1 MALISPQMATAAGPA
16 ITAATVGA
24 SDTFAPH
31 PRGVLLFRTTGTGST
46 NTFAIP
52 GTNDLGQ
59 NTPDPVVTMAATD
72 FRAVATGPYV
82 KYADPVTGLV
92 TYTTSSQT
100 THTVAYVITD
110 PAP

>member
-1 MALISPQMATAAGPA
+1 MALIAQQTVTAAGPA
-16 ITAATVGA
+16 ITYSAVSA

-31 PRGVLLFRTTGTGST
+31 PRGVLLFRTAGTGAT
-46 NTFAIP
+46 NTFVIP

-72 FRAVATGPYV
+72 TRAVATGPYI
-82 KYADPVTGLV
+82 KYQDPTTNLI

-100 THTVAYVITD
+100 THTVAYIIFD
-110 PAP
+110 PV

>member
-1 MALISPQMATAAGPA
+1 MALVSPQTATAAGPA

-31 PRGVLLFRTTGTGST
+31 PRGVLLFRTAGTGAT
-46 NTFAIP
+46 ITFAIP

-72 FRAVATGPYV
+72 FRGVATGPYIR
-82 KYADPVTGLV
+82 YQDAVTGLI

-100 THTVAYVITD
+100 NHTVSYVITD
-110 PAP
+110 PPL

>member
-1 MALISPQMATAAGPA
+1 VALVPQQLATPAGPA
-16 ITAATVGA
+16 ITFSAVTA

-31 PRGVLLFRTTGTGST
+31 PRGVLIFRTAGTGAT
-46 NTFAIP
+46 NTFVIP

-72 FRAVATGPYV
+72 NRAVATAPYV
-82 KYADPVTGLV
+82 KYQDSVTNLV

-100 THTVAYVITD
+100 THTVAYVILD
-110 PAP
+110 PLQ

>member
-1 MALISPQMATAAGPA
+1 MALIAQQTATPAGPA
-16 ITAATVGA
+16 ITYATVGA

-31 PRGVLLFRTTGTGST
+31 PRGVLLFRTAGTDAT
-46 NTFAIP
+46 ITFAIA

-72 FRAVATGPYV
+72 ARAVATGPYI
-82 KYADPVTGLV
+82 KYWDTATNLI

-100 THTVAYVITD
+100 NHTVAYVITE
-110 PAP
+110 AT

>member
-1 MALISPQMATAAGPA
+1 MALVAQQTVTPAGPA
-16 ITAATVGA
+16 ITAASVTA

-31 PRGVLLFRTTGTGST
+31 PRGVLLFRTAGTGAT
-46 NTFAIP
+46 ITFVIP

-72 FRAVATGPYV
+72 FRGVATAPYI
-82 KYADPVTGLV
+82 KYQDPTTNLV

-100 THTVAYVITD
+100 THTVSYVITD
-110 PAP
+110 PV